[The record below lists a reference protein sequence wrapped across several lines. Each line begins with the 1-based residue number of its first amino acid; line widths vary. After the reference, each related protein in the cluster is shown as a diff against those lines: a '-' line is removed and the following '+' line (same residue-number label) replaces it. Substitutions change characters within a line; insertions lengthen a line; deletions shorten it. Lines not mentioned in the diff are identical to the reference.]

1 MNSFFATT
9 TRLSVDE
16 AANMVRECL
25 QTTVCLGVHGGRSKT
40 ALATPEEFMII
51 PLYDCQGVLEYEP
64 SEFTFTALA
73 GTPVAEIATLL
84 AEHGQYLPFDPMLA
98 SKGATLGGTVAANMA
113 GAGRYRY
120 GGVRDFLIGV
130 RFVDGRG
137 NLVRGGGK
145 VVKNA
150 AGFDFPKFFVGSL
163 GRFGILLELTFKV
176 FPRPSAYA
184 TLKVEL
190 PEMATAVQLLQR
202 LTMSSLEMD
211 ALDLTPP
218 GTLWIRIG
226 GLPEALGT
234 RLEKLQQFCGGGEI
248 LLEDEGL
255 WDDVTELVWLPED
268 ALGVKIPLTPKRIL
282 SLEAVLA
289 SFAVERRYSVGGNV
303 AWIAW
308 YESAQVL
315 SDLLT
320 QHQLNGL
327 AVVGTPPSAPPHAPL
342 LGKRPDET
350 FVQRVKQVFDPDGRF
365 GPI

>member
-1 MNSFFATT
+1 
-9 TRLSVDE
+9 
-16 AANMVRECL
+16 
-25 QTTVCLGVHGGRSKT
+25 LGVHGGRSKT
-40 ALATPEEFMII
+40 ALAAREEFTIL
-51 PLYDCQGVLEYEP
+51 PLHECRGVLEYEP

-73 GTPVAEIATLL
+73 GTPVAEVIPLL
-84 AEHGQYLPFDPMLA
+84 ADHGQYLPFDPMLA

-113 GAGRYRY
+113 GSGRYRY

-130 RFVDGRG
+130 RFMDGRG
-137 NLVRGGGK
+137 NLIRGGGK

-163 GRFGILLELTFKV
+163 GRFGVLLELTFKV

-190 PEMATAVQLLQR
+190 PEMAVAVQLLQR
-202 LTMSSLEMD
+202 LTTSPLEMD

-226 GLPEALGT
+226 GLPEALGI
-234 RLEKLQQFCGGGEI
+234 RLEKLQRFCGGGQI
-248 LLEDEGL
+248 LLEDEGFWNDL
-255 WDDVTELVWLPED
+255 TELSWLPEG
-268 ALGVKIPLTPKRIL
+268 ALGVKVPLTPKRIL
-282 SLEAVLA
+282 PLETALA
-289 SFAVERRYSVGGNV
+289 TFAAERWYSVGGNV

-308 YESAQVL
+308 HESTQAL
-315 SDLLT
+315 NDLLV
-320 QHQLNGL
+320 QHQLSGL
-327 AVVGTPPSAPPHAPL
+327 AIVGMPPSAPHPAPL
-342 LGKRPDET
+342 LGIRPDEI